1 MFCSVECAH
10 ILVITT
16 SGAADK
22 RRHLAPCTSPS
33 QETQVLEVNKATNQL
48 TLSGI
53 TVIIRLNL
61 VKIRFSQNAFF
72 IFFFTGGAFIVVK
85 YNIKLVLEF

>member
-16 SGAADK
+16 IRAADK

-33 QETQVLEVNKATNQL
+33 QETQVLKVNIATNQL
-48 TLSGI
+48 TFSGL
-53 TVIIRLNL
+53 TVIIIIEHIISL
-61 VKIRFSQNAFF
+61 S
-72 IFFFTGGAFIVVK
+72 
-85 YNIKLVLEF
+85 Y

>member
-33 QETQVLEVNKATNQL
+33 QETQVLEVNE
-48 TLSGI
+48 SI
-53 TVIIRLNL
+53 D
-61 VKIRFSQNAFF
+61 
-72 IFFFTGGAFIVVK
+72 IVRING
-85 YNIKLVLEF
+85 YYQY